1 MNSRT
6 TTEQQTLSEYNR
18 ARTLQY
24 LHHHG
29 IASRAQIAKALHL
42 TPAALSKIS
51 NHLLASGAIVETG
64 ALEGKGNRRS
74 IGLAVNARAFQVL
87 GVKFARSLI
96 EIGLFDLA
104 GKPSFIR
111 ELPTV
116 ENTTIPQAIESLH
129 AEIRRLLAE
138 HPHIL
143 AIGMAV
149 PGPYLRD
156 RGHTAVVSSM
166 DNGDRSTSRRIR
178 TCLRRA
184 GDHRT
189 GRPRRRTRPVSL
201 RPESGE

>member
-1 MNSRT
+1 MP
-6 TTEQQTLSEYNR
+6 
-18 ARTLQY
+18 
-24 LHHHG
+24 G
-29 IASRAQIAKALHL
+29 VK
-42 TPAALSKIS
+42 
-51 NHLLASGAIVETG
+51 
-64 ALEGKGNRRS
+64 
-74 IGLAVNARAFQVL
+74 VL

-129 AEIRRLLAE
+129 AEIKRLLAE

-143 AIGMAV
+143 TIGMAV

-166 DNGDRSTSRRIR
+166 EQWRQVNFRAEFEHAFDVPVIIEQTPAPAHSPSISSTRIR
-178 TCLRRA
+178 RMRIWHTICSA
-184 GDHRT
+184 KA
-189 GRPRRRTRPVSL
+189 
-201 RPESGE
+201 